1 MSAIL
6 VLTMMGAFIA
16 TIYLAHKD
24 GKQIGREY
32 GYNEARARMRHPS
45 NQSNVRVRPR
55 EHQW

>member
-6 VLTMMGAFIA
+6 VITMMGAFIA

-45 NQSNVRVRPR
+45 NQSNVRVHHR
-55 EHQW
+55 ETRW

>member
-6 VLTMMGAFIA
+6 IITMMIAFIA

-55 EHQW
+55 EHQ